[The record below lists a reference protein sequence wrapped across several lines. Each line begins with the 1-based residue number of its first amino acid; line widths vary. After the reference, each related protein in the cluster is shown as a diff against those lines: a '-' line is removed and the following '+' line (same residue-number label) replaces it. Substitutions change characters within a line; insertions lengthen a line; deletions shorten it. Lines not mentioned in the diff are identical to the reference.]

1 MAAESGVVA
10 VLASV
15 GAFGVGLVAS
25 ARAVHA
31 REKSRAAARRRASL
45 SGEGLAGSRG
55 GRGISDGVVSF
66 VEARSRV
73 AKKRSARPVSP
84 RREETLAQV
93 IRQAGLASSA
103 SIAGFLDARLR
114 LAIFAAAAGAL
125 LGCALSFELAV
136 LLAVAGGLWGF
147 SAPKRALEKR
157 KKDRAEELERHLP
170 EMLEVISLGLR
181 SGLSFD
187 RSLDVYF
194 GHFNTLLS
202 RSLASA
208 RQQWA
213 LGLARRDDALRS
225 VAETYDSA
233 LFSRAIES
241 VIRSLR
247 YGSSLAEGLEATAR
261 EARASYRALKQE
273 RVAKAPVKMMVPT
286 GTLMLPAML
295 ILVLGPM
302 LLELVGGF

>member
-1 MAAESGVVA
+1 M
-10 VLASV
+10 
-15 GAFGVGLVAS
+15 
-25 ARAVHA
+25 
-31 REKSRAAARRRASL
+31 
-45 SGEGLAGSRG
+45 
-55 GRGISDGVVSF
+55 
-66 VEARSRV
+66 
-73 AKKRSARPVSP
+73 
-84 RREETLAQV
+84 
-93 IRQAGLASSA
+93 ASSA

-114 LAIFAAAAGAL
+114 LALFAAAAGVL

-187 RSLDVYF
+187 RSLDVYL

>member
-31 REKSRAAARRRASL
+31 REKSRAVARRRASL

-103 SIAGFLDARLR
+103 SIAGFFDARLR

-136 LLAVAGGLWGF
+136 LLAAAGGLWGF
-147 SAPKRALEKR
+147 SAPKRQKNSNGIFP
-157 KKDRAEELERHLP
+157 KC
-170 EMLEVISLGLR
+170 
-181 SGLSFD
+181 
-187 RSLDVYF
+187 
-194 GHFNTLLS
+194 S
-202 RSLASA
+202 R
-208 RQQWA
+208 
-213 LGLARRDDALRS
+213 
-225 VAETYDSA
+225 
-233 LFSRAIES
+233 
-241 VIRSLR
+241 
-247 YGSSLAEGLEATAR
+247 
-261 EARASYRALKQE
+261 
-273 RVAKAPVKMMVPT
+273 
-286 GTLMLPAML
+286 
-295 ILVLGPM
+295 
-302 LLELVGGF
+302 

>member
-1 MAAESGVVA
+1 MVAESGVVA
-10 VLASV
+10 VIASV
-15 GAFGVGLVAS
+15 GAFGMGFVACARGVR
-25 ARAVHA
+25 ARA
-31 REKSRAAARRRASL
+31 KSRAAARRGGSL
-45 SGEGLAGSRG
+45 SGHELAGARG
-55 GRGISDGVVSF
+55 GKGISDGGVSF
-66 VEARSRV
+66 GEARSRV
-73 AKKRSARPVSP
+73 AQKRSARPVSS
-84 RREETLAQV
+84 RREEALVQV

-114 LAIFAAAAGAL
+114 LALFAAAAGAL

-136 LLAVAGGLWGF
+136 LLAIAGGLWGF

-157 KKDRAEELERHLP
+157 REERVEELERHLP

-187 RSLDVYF
+187 RSLDVYLD
-194 GHFNTLLS
+194 HFDTLLS

-233 LFSRAIES
+233 LF
-241 VIRSLR
+241 
-247 YGSSLAEGLEATAR
+247 GSSVVSVGEI
-261 EARASYRALKQE
+261 
-273 RVAKAPVKMMVPT
+273 
-286 GTLMLPAML
+286 PA
-295 ILVLGPM
+295 
-302 LLELVGGF
+302 

>member
-1 MAAESGVVA
+1 MVAESGVVA
-10 VLASV
+10 VIASV
-15 GAFGVGLVAS
+15 GAFGMGLVAS
-25 ARAVHA
+25 AGAVRA

-45 SGEGLAGSRG
+45 SGEGLAGPHG
-55 GRGISDGVVSF
+55 GKGVSDGVVSF
-66 VEARSRV
+66 VEARCRV

-84 RREETLAQV
+84 RREEALVQV

-114 LAIFAAAAGAL
+114 LALFAAAAGAL

-136 LLAVAGGLWGF
+136 LLAIAGGLWGF

-157 KKDRAEELERHLP
+157 KKERAEELERHLP

-187 RSLDVYF
+187 RSLDVDLD
-194 GHFNTLLS
+194 HFDTLLS

-213 LGLARRDDALRS
+213 LGLARRDDALRC
-225 VAETYDSA
+225 VAETYDRR
-233 LFSRAIES
+233 FSR
-241 VIRSLR
+241 
-247 YGSSLAEGLEATAR
+247 GQSS
-261 EARASYRALKQE
+261 
-273 RVAKAPVKMMVPT
+273 P
-286 GTLMLPAML
+286 
-295 ILVLGPM
+295 
-302 LLELVGGF
+302 